1 MTGDQYEEA
10 FDLIHAWLAE
20 AASLRHRAAMTR
32 RDNLAGTLTL
42 RGSLSTPLKVS
53 DRSVG
58 RSCAEGWGP
67 GAFPV
72 VRARARHL
80 HPGRESAAH
89 RQGSLRSGPA

>member
-10 FDLIHAWLAE
+10 FDLINAWLAE

-53 DRSVG
+53 DRSV
-58 RSCAEGWGP
+58 
-67 GAFPV
+67 
-72 VRARARHL
+72 RA
-80 HPGRESAAH
+80 
-89 RQGSLRSGPA
+89 